1 MDPTAA
7 LKARFSLE
15 GKTAL
20 VTGGTKGIGQAVVA
34 ELCALGAKVY
44 FCSRSQQDVDA
55 ALASFQQQGYA
66 VAGMAA
72 DVANKEPREQ
82 LVQQVSDAF
91 GGSLHILVNNVGT
104 NIRKPTSEFTDQD
117 YSTVLTTN
125 LESAFKLCQLC
136 RPLLKAAGSSSILFN
151 SSVAGG
157 PLAMFSGTL
166 YAMSKAA
173 LNQLT
178 KNLAV
183 EWAPDGIRVNSV
195 APWYTATPLAM
206 QVLQDKE
213 FEAKVVSA
221 TPMGRIAQPSEV
233 ASVMAFLTGPGAA
246 FVTGQTLAVDGGYSV
261 KGFYP

>member
-1 MDPTAA
+1 
-7 LKARFSLE
+7 
-15 GKTAL
+15 
-20 VTGGTKGIGQAVVA
+20 
-34 ELCALGAKVY
+34 LG
-44 FCSRSQQDVDA
+44 C
-55 ALASFQQQGYA
+55 L
-66 VAGMAA
+66 
-72 DVANKEPREQ
+72 
-82 LVQQVSDAF
+82 
-91 GGSLHILVNNVGT
+91 
-104 NIRKPTSEFTDQD
+104 QD

-206 QVLQDKE
+206 QV
-213 FEAKVVSA
+213 
-221 TPMGRIAQPSEV
+221 GI
-233 ASVMAFLTGPGAA
+233 ASVMCYLCCLAREQQMLQGTSAHCNSLGSALRSGFDPSTGSVACGTGAR
-246 FVTGQTLAVDGGYSV
+246 
-261 KGFYP
+261 

>member
-1 MDPTAA
+1 
-7 LKARFSLE
+7 L
-15 GKTAL
+15 
-20 VTGGTKGIGQAVVA
+20 
-34 ELCALGAKVY
+34 
-44 FCSRSQQDVDA
+44 
-55 ALASFQQQGYA
+55 
-66 VAGMAA
+66 
-72 DVANKEPREQ
+72 
-82 LVQQVSDAF
+82 
-91 GGSLHILVNNVGT
+91 
-104 NIRKPTSEFTDQD
+104 QD

-206 QVLQDKE
+206 QV
-213 FEAKVVSA
+213 
-221 TPMGRIAQPSEV
+221 GRQ
-233 ASVMAFLTGPGAA
+233 LTTV
-246 FVTGQTLAVDGGYSV
+246 FCCL
-261 KGFYP
+261 